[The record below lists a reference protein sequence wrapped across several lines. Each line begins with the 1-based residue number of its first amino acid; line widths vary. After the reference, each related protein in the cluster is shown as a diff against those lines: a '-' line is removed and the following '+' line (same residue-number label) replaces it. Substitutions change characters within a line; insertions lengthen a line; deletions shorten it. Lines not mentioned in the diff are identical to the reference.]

1 MDVFEEQWMI
11 DGQKEEEEE
20 AQLLRQHLSRRCR
33 TGSSNNRTQTNS
45 HAANVTKHQRND
57 SEKKRLE
64 ADMHLTRQ

>member
-1 MDVFEEQWMI
+1 MI

-33 TGSSNNRTQTNS
+33 TGSSNNRTQTDS
-45 HAANVTKHQRND
+45 HAANITKCQR
-57 SEKKRLE
+57 SGSGKKKRLE